1 MKKNI
6 LTSFFI
12 MIFSFI
18 GNVMA
23 IDKVEITVNQF
34 VSHVALDAAYNGF
47 IKGLEDRKIL
57 PAKAQIQFANAQG
70 SIATSVQIAQKQAS
84 QKPGFM
90 VAIATPAAQTLLKAK
105 KEGSILAFVAVTD
118 PVGAGLVADDVI
130 GVTDRPPLDEM
141 VNTVLEIMPNIK
153 TVGVLFNNGEI
164 NSTLTVDKFSEIL
177 KKKGIGLKKV
187 PINSS
192 AEIKSAFG
200 SLASKVEVVFVP
212 QDNLIVSALNTMVR
226 QSNQYKIPLISCDP
240 TLVNDGVMIAVGA
253 DYYKSGYQLAGMI
266 ADMING
272 KKLDNKIQTTNI
284 IRTEVNEE
292 VAEKF
297 GIEIPMKFR
306 QKEKKK

>member
-23 IDKVEITVNQF
+23 VDRVEITVNQF

-57 PAKAQIQFANAQG
+57 PEKAKIQFANAQG
-70 SIATSVQIAQKQAS
+70 NIATSVQIAQKQAS
-84 QKPGFM
+84 GKPDFM
-90 VAIATPAAQTLLKAK
+90 VAIATPSAQTSLKSR
-105 KEGSILAFVAVTD
+105 KEGSVLAFVAVTD
-118 PVGAGLVADDVI
+118 PVGAGLIADDVI

-141 VNTVLEIMPNIK
+141 VDTVLKIIPNIK
-153 TVGVLFNNGEI
+153 NVGVLFNNGEI
-164 NSTLTVDKFSEIL
+164 NSTITVNKLSETL
-177 KKKGIGLKKV
+177 GKRGITLKKV

-200 SLASKVEVVFVP
+200 SLTGKVEVVFVP

-226 QSNQYKIPLISCDP
+226 QSNQHKIPLISCDP
-240 TLVNDGVMIAVGA
+240 TLVSEGVMIAVGA
-253 DYYKSGYQLAGMI
+253 DYYKSGYQLATMI

-272 KKLDNKIQTTNI
+272 QKLDNKIQTTNI
-284 IRTEVNEE
+284 IRTQINEGI
-292 VAEKF
+292 AEKF
-297 GIEIPMKFR
+297 GIEIPIKFR